1 MIKNEKVFM
10 PRLIL
15 QLVVFILVVPFLP
28 LLLSGRWNW
37 WEAWFYALVYILT
50 FVISR
55 ALAAR
60 RSPDI
65 LKERGKFMDHAD
77 TQPWDKI
84 LAPLVGLGG
93 GLLPLA
99 VGLEARFGSQPAF
112 SLGLKLSAITLFLA
126 GMIWASAAL
135 IENSFF
141 SGTVRLQK
149 ERGQKVINSGPYAV
163 MRHPGYSGAL
173 LTYLSTPILLESW
186 WAFLPAVFLLVVLVL
201 RTFLEDRFLQE
212 NLPGYKEYAARV
224 RYRLLPGV
232 W

>member
-1 MIKNEKVFM
+1 MLKKEKVFT

-99 VGLEARFGSQPAF
+99 VGLEARFGSQPVF
-112 SLGLKLSAITLFLA
+112 SLGLKLSALTLFLA

-141 SGTVRLQK
+141 SGTVRMQK
-149 ERGQKVINSGPYAV
+149 ERGHKVIASGPYAV

-186 WAFLPAVFLLVVLVL
+186 WAFLPALFLLVVLVL

>member
-1 MIKNEKVFM
+1 MLKKEKVFT

-15 QLVVFILVVPFLP
+15 QLVFFILVVPFLP
-28 LLLSGRWNW
+28 LLISGRWDW
-37 WEAWFYALVYILT
+37 WEAWVYAIVYILT
-50 FVISR
+50 FIISR

-77 TQPWDKI
+77 TQPWDKV

-99 VGLEARFGSQPAF
+99 VGLEARFGSQPVF
-112 SLGLKLSAITLFLA
+112 SLGLKLSALTLFLA

-141 SGTVRLQK
+141 SGTVRLQS
-149 ERGQKVINSGPYAV
+149 ERGQAVISAGPYAM

-212 NLPGYKEYAARV
+212 NLSGYKEYAARV
-224 RYRLLPGV
+224 RWRLLPGI

>member
-1 MIKNEKVFM
+1 MPNKEKVFT

-37 WEAWFYALVYILT
+37 WEAWFYALVYVLT
-50 FVISR
+50 FIISR

-77 TQPWDKI
+77 TQPWDKV

-93 GLLPLA
+93 GLVPLA
-99 VGLEARFGSQPAF
+99 VGLEARFGSQPVF
-112 SLGLKLSAITLFLA
+112 SLGLKLSALTLFLA

-141 SGTVRLQK
+141 SGTVRLQS
-149 ERGQKVINSGPYAV
+149 ERGQAVISAGPYAV

-173 LTYLSTPILLESW
+173 LTYLTTPILLESW
-186 WAFLPAVFLLVVLVL
+186 WAFLPALFLLAVLVL

-212 NLPGYKEYAARV
+212 NLPGYREYAARV
-224 RYRLLPGV
+224 RYRLIPGI

>member
-15 QLVVFILVVPFLP
+15 QLVVFILVVPFFP

-99 VGLEARFGSQPAF
+99 VGLESRFGSQPVF

-149 ERGQKVINSGPYAV
+149 ERGQKVIASGPYAV

>member
-99 VGLEARFGSQPAF
+99 VGLESRFGSQPVF

-149 ERGQKVINSGPYAV
+149 ERGQKVIASGPYAV

-186 WAFLPAVFLLVVLVL
+186 WAFQPAVFLLVVLVL

>member
-1 MIKNEKVFM
+1 MPNKEKVFT

-15 QLVVFILVVPFLP
+15 QLVFFILVVPFLP

-37 WEAWFYALVYILT
+37 WEAWFYALVYVLT
-50 FVISR
+50 FIISR
-55 ALAAR
+55 ALAAC

-65 LKERGKFMDHAD
+65 LRERGKFMDHAD
-77 TQPWDKI
+77 TQPWDKV

-99 VGLEARFGSQPAF
+99 VGLEARFGSQPVF
-112 SLGLKLSAITLFLA
+112 SLGLKLSALTLFLA

-149 ERGQKVINSGPYAV
+149 ERGQAVISAGPYAV

-186 WAFLPAVFLLVVLVL
+186 WAFLPALFLLAVLVL

-212 NLPGYKEYAARV
+212 NLPGYREYAARV
-224 RYRLLPGV
+224 RYRLIPGI

>member
-1 MIKNEKVFM
+1 MLKKEKVFT

-15 QLVVFILVVPFLP
+15 QLVFFILVVPFLP
-28 LLLSGRWNW
+28 LLISGRWDW
-37 WEAWFYALVYILT
+37 WEAWVYAIVYILT
-50 FVISR
+50 FIISR

-77 TQPWDKI
+77 TQPWDKV

-99 VGLEARFGSQPAF
+99 VGLEVRFGSQPVF
-112 SLGLKLSAITLFLA
+112 SLGLKLSALTLFLA

-141 SGTVRLQK
+141 SGTVRLQS
-149 ERGQKVINSGPYAV
+149 ERGQAVISAGPYAM

-212 NLPGYKEYAARV
+212 NLSGYKEYAARV
-224 RYRLLPGV
+224 RWRLLPGI

>member
-1 MIKNEKVFM
+1 MPNKEKVFT

-37 WEAWFYALVYILT
+37 WEAWFYALVYVLT
-50 FVISR
+50 FVFSR

-77 TQPWDKI
+77 TQPWDKV

-99 VGLEARFGSQPAF
+99 VGLEARFGSQPVF
-112 SLGLKLSAITLFLA
+112 SLGLKLSALTLFLA

-141 SGTVRLQK
+141 SGTVRLQS
-149 ERGQKVINSGPYAV
+149 ERGQAVISAGPYAV

-173 LTYLSTPILLESW
+173 LTYLTTPILLESW
-186 WAFLPAVFLLVVLVL
+186 WAFLPALFLLVVLVL

-212 NLPGYKEYAARV
+212 NLPGYREYAARV
-224 RYRLLPGV
+224 RYRLIPGI